1 MNTYPVSDSEL
12 ISEVL
17 AGNSRAYADL
27 IRRYQHM
34 VYTLAVRM
42 LGNREVAEE
51 TTQDVFVKVYKSLR
65 NFRGDSKFSTW
76 LYKVAYHRILDASGR
91 ESRQK
96 VIRSTIR
103 PDVVYTAST
112 ETTWNTVMIKERRE
126 FLHRILEQ
134 LSQDENAVLS
144 LFYLQELSIR
154 EISGIMNLSQSAVKV
169 RLFRA
174 REQLKLLLENTT
186 QGALLK
192 TYI

>member
-17 AGNSRAYADL
+17 AGNSRAYTDL

>member
-17 AGNSRAYADL
+17 AGNSRAYTDL

-96 VIRSTIR
+96 VNRSTIR